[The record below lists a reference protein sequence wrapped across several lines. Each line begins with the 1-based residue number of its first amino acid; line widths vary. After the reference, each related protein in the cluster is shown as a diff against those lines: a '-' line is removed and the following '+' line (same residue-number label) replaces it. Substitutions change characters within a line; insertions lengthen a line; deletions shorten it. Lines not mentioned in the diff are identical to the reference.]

1 MRNRLL
7 SRLVRHWDIFIFLI
21 GAIFTSGVM
30 YAQNSEAIAHL
41 ADRTDKLEKK
51 VEAIGEIKEDV
62 SAIKKQTGMIW
73 DIMQRGK

>member
-7 SRLVRHWDIFIFLI
+7 SRLERHWDIFIFLVS
-21 GAIFTSGVM
+21 AIFTCGVL
-30 YAQNSEAIAHL
+30 YAQNSDAIARL
-41 ADRTDKLEKK
+41 TDRTDKLEKK